1 MKQNFLCGFAKLK
14 RNEEKLASK
23 RNFLKRNL
31 DTLVFQGQKTKC
43 NLENIGLA
51 QNLRFSNSFQLDSA
65 LSRTALS
72 FDSALSDCA
81 ESRNNAK
88 YLANAQ
94 KFAKFKYLDCL

>member
-14 RNEEKLASK
+14 RNEEKLAS
-23 RNFLKRNL
+23 KRNL